1 MPTNAV
7 LDARARGATLG
18 NLATQRFDLLVIGGG
33 ITGTGAALDAASR
46 GLRVALVEAR
56 DLASGTSSRSSK
68 LIHGGL
74 RYLEQF
80 DFKLVYEAL
89 RERDLLVSK
98 LAPHLV
104 KPVSFLYPLYKKV
117 VERPYVGAGLV
128 IYDAM
133 EGTKRP
139 VPFHKHLTV
148 KGALKVA
155 PALSPA
161 RLAGAMRYYDAQ
173 VDDARYTLT
182 VARTAAA
189 HGALIATRVSAV
201 SVLRDGD
208 RITGARVRDE
218 ETGREMDVT
227 ATAVV
232 VCAGVWTDLVHEL
245 AGVSAGYKVRMSKG
259 VHIVVPREAVRSDTG
274 MIIKTDKSVLFFIPW
289 GERWIVGTTDTDWS
303 GDRAEPAPDGADID
317 YILAAANRVLAR
329 PLTRADVIAVY
340 AGLRPLVA
348 TASDKPTTKL
358 SREHVVDVPVPGL
371 VSIAGGKFTTYRIM
385 ARDVVD
391 AAVADSDGDVPASVT
406 DQTPLLGA
414 DGLAAVQAAAG
425 RLAEDYGVSRATVEH
440 LLHRYGSLAADVL
453 DLIRSDPS
461 LGRTLAEG
469 HPYLRAEVA
478 YAVTHEGALHVEDV
492 LVRRMRLFIESDDSG
507 AGAAAEVSAIMSRLL
522 GWNRRR
528 RAAEAAG
535 YLDLVATEHAVLA
548 EGTVLAGTGNG
559 TRPAL
564 AGRVVGAASANG
576 DRPAARAGSAGRM
589 KRTERAAAG

>member
-7 LDARARGATLG
+7 LDARSRGTTLER
-18 NLATQRFDLLVIGGG
+18 LATQRFDLLVIGGG
-33 ITGTGAALDAASR
+33 ITGAGAALDAASR

-128 IYDAM
+128 LYDAM

-139 VPFHKHLTV
+139 VPFHRHLTA
-148 KGALKVA
+148 KSALKVA
-155 PALSPA
+155 PALSPD

-189 HGALIATRVSAV
+189 HGAVIATRVSAV
-201 SVLRDGD
+201 SVSRSDSGV
-208 RITGARVRDE
+208 TGARVRDS
-218 ETGREMDVT
+218 ETGREISVS
-227 ATAVV
+227 ASRVV
-232 VCAGVWTDLVHEL
+232 VCAGVWTDQVYEL
-245 AGVSAGYKVRMSKG
+245 AGVPAGYQVRMSKG
-259 VHIVVPREAVRSDTG
+259 VHIVVPREAIRADSG
-274 MIIKTDKSVLFFIPW
+274 MILKTEKSVLFFIPW
-289 GERWIVGTTDTDWS
+289 GDRWIVGTTDTDWS
-303 GDRAEPAPDGADID
+303 GDRAEPAPDDADID
-317 YILAAANRVLAR
+317 YILACANRVLAR
-329 PLTRADVIAVY
+329 RLARSDVIAVY

-348 TASDKPTTKL
+348 AASEKPTTKL

-371 VSIAGGKFTTYRIM
+371 ASIAGGKFTTYRLM

-391 AAVADSDGDVPASVT
+391 AVVDGPESVT
-406 DQTPLLGA
+406 DRMPLLGA
-414 DGLAAVQAAAG
+414 DGLAAVKAAAG

-440 LLHRYGSLAADVL
+440 LIGRYGSLAADVL
-453 DLIRSDPS
+453 DLVRDDPS
-461 LGRTLAEG
+461 LGRALADG
-469 HPYLRAEVA
+469 RPYLRAEVA
-478 YAVTHEGALHVEDV
+478 YAVTHECALHVDDV
-492 LVRRMRLFIESDDSG
+492 LLRRIRLFMESADSG
-507 AGAAAEVSAIMSRLL
+507 ADVVADVAAIMGKLL
-522 GWNRRR
+522 GWSRRN
-528 RAAEAAG
+528 RAAEIAR
-535 YLDLVATEHAVLA
+535 YLDFVAAEHAVL
-548 EGTVLAGTGNG
+548 GNG
-559 TRPAL
+559 
-564 AGRVVGAASANG
+564 S
-576 DRPAARAGSAGRM
+576 
-589 KRTERAAAG
+589 RAAAATG